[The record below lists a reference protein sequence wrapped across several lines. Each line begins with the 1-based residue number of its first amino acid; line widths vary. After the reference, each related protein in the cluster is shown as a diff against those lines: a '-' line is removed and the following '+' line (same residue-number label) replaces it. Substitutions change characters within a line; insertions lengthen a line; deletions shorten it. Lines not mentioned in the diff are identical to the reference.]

1 MIVNLFGFIFC
12 RVPLFIDFFINLF
25 TICLIFHFEVN
36 AMCAVSLIDI
46 CKTDI
51 SDIQS
56 FSPLVDA
63 KTTKIIIGTMPGI
76 ASLNAQ
82 EYYAHPRNAF
92 WKIISCL
99 FNQSHN
105 FSDYKNKCSCL
116 LSHNIGLWDS
126 LQTCSRIGSLD
137 ANITHEIPNNFNLLF
152 EQYSQINKML
162 FNGQAAYKFF
172 KKYHPFFWKK

>member
-1 MIVNLFGFIFC
+1 
-12 RVPLFIDFFINLF
+12 
-25 TICLIFHFEVN
+25 
-36 AMCAVSLIDI
+36 
-46 CKTDI
+46 
-51 SDIQS
+51 
-56 FSPLVDA
+56 
-63 KTTKIIIGTMPGI
+63 MPGI
-76 ASLNAQ
+76 KSLEYQ

-152 EQYSQINKML
+152 EQYWWYRHLLASTQPAPGLLCLGTHYKPDTRLPTPHLAQSNKPQSM
-162 FNGQAAYKFF
+162 QQEC
-172 KKYHPFFWKK
+172 